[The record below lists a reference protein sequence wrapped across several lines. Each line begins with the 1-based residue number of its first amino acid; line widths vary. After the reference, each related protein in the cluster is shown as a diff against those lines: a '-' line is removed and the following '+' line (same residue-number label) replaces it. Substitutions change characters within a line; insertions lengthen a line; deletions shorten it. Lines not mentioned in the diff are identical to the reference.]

1 MLQKIRIVLA
11 AVCFTLI
18 TLLLLDFTG
27 SLHCWLGWLAKV
39 QLLPAVL
46 ALNAVVIV
54 VLALLTLVFGRIYCS
69 VICPLGVFQDIVSWI
84 HGRKKKNRFSYSPA
98 KSWLRYAM
106 LVLLIVAVVLGLG
119 IVIALLAP
127 YGTYGRFVNTFLQP
141 LYIWGNNVLASI
153 SDHFNSYAFYSKDV
167 WLKSLPVLL
176 VTLGVIVAI
185 VVLAW
190 KHGRTWCNSICPVG
204 TTLSFLAR
212 FSWFKVRFDE
222 DKCKN
227 CSLCTKNCKAAC
239 IDYETHKVDYSR
251 CVVCGNCIEKC
262 KFGAMH
268 YGHKPTRKQL
278 ETAKPVTEEA
288 KAEKPDEVRRALMVG
303 AAVMGAEAVL
313 AQANKKVDGGLAVI
327 EDKQVPNRSTP
338 LTPPG
343 SFSAANMAKR
353 CVGCQ
358 LCVAQC
364 PNDVLR
370 PSNDP
375 ATFMQ
380 PVMSY
385 ERGFCRPECTR
396 CSEVCP
402 AGAIQPIDEIEK
414 SSIQIGHAVW
424 VKKNCIVLTDEVECG
439 NCARHCPAG
448 AIQMV
453 PLNPAPEAPAE
464 GEEPMEEDKRRIPV
478 VNVERCIGCGSCEY
492 VCPARPFSAIY
503 VEGHEVHRMI

>member
-98 KSWLRYAM
+98 KNWLRYAM

-127 YGTYGRFVNTFLQP
+127 YGTYGRFVSTFLQP
-141 LYIWGNNVLASI
+141 LYVLGNNVLASI
-153 SDHFNSYAFYSKDV
+153 SEHFDSYAFYSKDV

-212 FSWFKVRFDE
+212 
-222 DKCKN
+222 
-227 CSLCTKNCKAAC
+227 
-239 IDYETHKVDYSR
+239 
-251 CVVCGNCIEKC
+251 
-262 KFGAMH
+262 
-268 YGHKPTRKQL
+268 
-278 ETAKPVTEEA
+278 
-288 KAEKPDEVRRALMVG
+288 
-303 AAVMGAEAVL
+303 
-313 AQANKKVDGGLAVI
+313 
-327 EDKQVPNRSTP
+327 
-338 LTPPG
+338 
-343 SFSAANMAKR
+343 
-353 CVGCQ
+353 
-358 LCVAQC
+358 
-364 PNDVLR
+364 
-370 PSNDP
+370 
-375 ATFMQ
+375 
-380 PVMSY
+380 
-385 ERGFCRPECTR
+385 
-396 CSEVCP
+396 
-402 AGAIQPIDEIEK
+402 
-414 SSIQIGHAVW
+414 
-424 VKKNCIVLTDEVECG
+424 
-439 NCARHCPAG
+439 
-448 AIQMV
+448 
-453 PLNPAPEAPAE
+453 
-464 GEEPMEEDKRRIPV
+464 
-478 VNVERCIGCGSCEY
+478 
-492 VCPARPFSAIY
+492 
-503 VEGHEVHRMI
+503 